1 MKYSLFI
8 AAFAFAVA
16 GHSQNSKLFVET
28 SVGSASISS
37 NNAQV
42 TNRYSSPMIRSAMG
56 YDNRNLRI
64 GAVVARTEYAFSNST
79 YAVSSIGFL
88 GGYTLDLG
96 YVGLNADAILDYRLA
111 SLQRVGGQQITS
123 GSLSPLDLLLR
134 PSVFF
139 RPIKGEGVHMVEF
152 VVGYELGLLD
162 MDQSDAALG
171 ISSKHRAWTAGAR
184 MMLNQQSTNSKRA
197 K

>member
-1 MKYSLFI
+1 MKSTLITALVLTSFAAFSQSTKLFI
-8 AAFAFAVA
+8 ESSA
-16 GHSQNSKLFVET
+16 
-28 SVGSASISS
+28 GSAGIVS
-37 NNAQV
+37 NNTQV
-42 TNRYSSPMIRSAMG
+42 PDRHRSPMMRTAVG

-64 GAVVARTEYAFSNST
+64 GAVLARTEYGFSNST
-79 YAVSSIGFL
+79 YSVSSIGFL

-96 YVGLNADAILDYRLA
+96 YLGLNADAILDYRLA

-139 RPIKGEGVHMVEF
+139 RPIKGAGVHTVEF
-152 VVGYELGLLD
+152 VVGYELGLLE

-171 ISSKHRAWTAGAR
+171 ISSKHRAWTAGVR
-184 MMLNQQSTNSKRA
+184 MMLNQQSTNLKRA

>member
-1 MKYSLFI
+1 MKQYFLLGAMLLHQASF
-8 AAFAFAVA
+8 
-16 GHSQNSKLFVET
+16 SQSAKVFVEN
-28 SVGSASISS
+28 SVGSARISS
-37 NNAQV
+37 NNTQV
-42 TNRYSSPMIRSAMG
+42 TDRYSSPMIRSAMG

-96 YVGLNADAILDYRLA
+96 YVGLNTDAILDYRLA

-134 PSVFF
+134 PSIFF
-139 RPIKGEGVHMVEF
+139 RPIKGEGVHTVEF

-171 ISSKHRAWTAGAR
+171 ISSKHRAWTAGVR
-184 MMLNQQSTNSKRA
+184 MMLNQPSTNSKRA

>member
-1 MKYSLFI
+1 MKQYFLLGAMLLHQASF
-8 AAFAFAVA
+8 
-16 GHSQNSKLFVET
+16 SQSAKVFVET
-28 SVGSASISS
+28 SVGSARISS
-37 NNAQV
+37 NNTQV
-42 TNRYSSPMIRSAMG
+42 TDRYSSPMMRSAMG

-96 YVGLNADAILDYRLA
+96 YVGLNTDAILDFRLA

-123 GSLSPLDLLLR
+123 GSLSPLDFLLR

-139 RPIKGEGVHMVEF
+139 RPIKGEGVHTVEF
-152 VVGYELGLLD
+152 VVGYELGLLN

-171 ISSKHRAWTAGAR
+171 ISSKHRAWTAGVR
-184 MMLNQQSTNSKRA
+184 MMLNQPSTNSKRA